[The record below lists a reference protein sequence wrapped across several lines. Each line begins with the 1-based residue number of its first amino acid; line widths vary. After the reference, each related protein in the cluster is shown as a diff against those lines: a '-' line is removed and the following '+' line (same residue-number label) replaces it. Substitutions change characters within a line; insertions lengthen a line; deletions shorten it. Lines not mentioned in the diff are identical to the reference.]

1 MAEIPLIPQQVFE
14 AIHNRIG
21 EILTEE
27 LEKQSILA
35 SDPTLIFP
43 IFKERDI
50 PFNDSELP
58 AMNVMFDESEYD
70 MQTQVQHTGDYQY
83 VIELAANGK
92 SNDEKFGDTLTMNQ
106 VQRVLGICR
115 EIIMNP
121 KFTTLGFPKPLIEN
135 RKVIGMRFGK
145 PVRQDSSHTIL
156 GRMMIR
162 VKAVESAQLNTADLI
177 QGIDTTV
184 FLYETENGYQWKSYF
199 MQ

>member
-21 EILTEE
+21 EILTAE

-35 SDPTLIFP
+35 GDATLIFP
-43 IFKERDI
+43 VFKERDI

-58 AMNVMFDESEYD
+58 AMNIMFDESEYD
-70 MQTQVQHTGDYQY
+70 MQTQVQHTGDYQF
-83 VIELAANGK
+83 VIELVANGK

-156 GRMMIR
+156 GRMMMR

-184 FLYETENGYQWKSYF
+184 FLYETENGYQWKSYYT
-199 MQ
+199 Q

>member
-21 EILTEE
+21 EILTAE

-35 SDPTLIFP
+35 GDATLIFP
-43 IFKERDI
+43 VFKERDI

-58 AMNVMFDESEYD
+58 AMNIMFDESEYD
-70 MQTQVQHTGDYQY
+70 MQTQVQHTGDYQF
-83 VIELAANGK
+83 VIELVANGK

-106 VQRVLGICR
+106 VQKVLGICR

-156 GRMMIR
+156 GRMMMR
-162 VKAVESAQLNTADLI
+162 VKAVESAQLNTAALI

-184 FLYETENGYQWKSYF
+184 FLYETENGYQWKSYYT
-199 MQ
+199 Q